1 MTWITLTGPQNHG
14 TDRIHSEPG
23 LVYKKYLSLRNNK
36 TPEIGVLF
44 CFQLISRE
52 NQSDVMAVQYYTEE
66 GLKKLQDEL
75 IQLRNVE
82 RPRISQ
88 QIAEARDKGDLSE
101 NAEYHA
107 AREKQSFLAGRIQE
121 LQANLSMA
129 EVIDPSKIN
138 QSRVAFGAKVKVSD
152 VEADVEYVFTLVGAE
167 EADVKSG
174 KISIT
179 SPVARALIGKEVG
192 DVAVVKAPAR
202 TIEYQIVE
210 ITFE

>member
-1 MTWITLTGPQNHG
+1 MTRVPM
-14 TDRIHSEPG
+14 
-23 LVYKKYLSLRNNK
+23 
-36 TPEIGVLF
+36 TPEGH
-44 CFQLISRE
+44 QK
-52 NQSDVMAVQYYTEE
+52 M
-66 GLKKLQDEL
+66 KDEL
-75 IQLRNVE
+75 DRLIKVD
-82 RPRISQ
+82 RPKNIKD
-88 QIAEARDKGDLSE
+88 IAEARAHGDLSE

-138 QSRVAFGAKVKVSD
+138 QSRVAFGAKVRVAD
-152 VEADVEYVFTLVGAE
+152 VEADVEYVFALVGAE

-202 TIEYQIVE
+202 TIEYEIVE